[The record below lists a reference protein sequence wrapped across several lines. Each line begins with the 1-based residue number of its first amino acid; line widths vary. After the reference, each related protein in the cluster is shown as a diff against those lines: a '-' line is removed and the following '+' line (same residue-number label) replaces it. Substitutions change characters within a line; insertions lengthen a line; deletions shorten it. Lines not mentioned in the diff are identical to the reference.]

1 MVKALDPDVLG
12 EIVKETVAM
21 DLPHDQMLAAVVEG
35 VDKRYPKLNVLK
47 KRSWSWSN
55 AGGAMFQIS
64 FIYGSLTEYL
74 MFAHTAIGT
83 EGHSGIYLSRLWD
96 WVLEGEM
103 WRYSPGDS
111 ERTVY
116 RKGDLGTLPRGG
128 HGEALHVKDNLTV
141 LEYCRGP
148 IPLMMPFGLADS
160 IFSTLDYKSVR
171 DQSWAYTKLLVKG
184 LLKGRI

>member
-1 MVKALDPDVLG
+1 MDPDVLG
-12 EIVKETVAM
+12 EIVQEVVRK
-21 DLPHDQMLAAVVEG
+21 DLPHDQMLDAVTESI
-35 VDKRYPKLNVLK
+35 DKRYPKLEILK

-55 AGGAMFQIS
+55 AGGAMLQIS

-74 MFAHTAIGT
+74 MFAHTPTGT
-83 EGHSGIYLSRLWD
+83 EGHSGIYQSKLWD

-103 WRYSPGDS
+103 WRYNLGDS

-116 RKGDLGTLPRGG
+116 RKGDVGLLQRGG
-128 HGEALHVKDNLTV
+128 HGEAFCVKDNLTV
-141 LEYCRGP
+141 LEYCRGL

-160 IFSTLDYKSVR
+160 VFSTLDFKSVR
-171 DQSWAYTKLLVKG
+171 HQSWIYTKLCTKQ